1 MPSRDAQCNTEE
13 SPLLP
18 RTLTYKLVII
28 PQVRGRSAGTV
39 VSKLSTPKSAAKSAE
54 VLVPKEYDVIEE
66 VINLLGRM
74 ESDRL
79 STQDALVKER
89 ERVQKLRDEID
100 AQAYKR
106 MHDLPLA
113 VQRGKYS
120 HVLNFLQGDE
130 YFSSFLTT
138 FHLLINIHVIMHSQ
152 VTCGRSVEI
161 ARGECIKRPYYDNVN
176 KKESKKLK

>member
-1 MPSRDAQCNTEE
+1 MKS
-13 SPLLP
+13 
-18 RTLTYKLVII
+18 LTYRLVII
-28 PQVRGRSAGTV
+28 LQVRGRSAGTV
-39 VSKLSTPKSAAKSAE
+39 ASKLSTPKSAAKSVE

-113 VQRGKYS
+113 VQRGKYM
-120 HVLNFLQGDE
+120 
-130 YFSSFLTT
+130 Y
-138 FHLLINIHVIMHSQ
+138 SQ
-152 VTCGRSVEI
+152 DM
-161 ARGECIKRPYYDNVN
+161 Y
-176 KKESKKLK
+176 

>member
-1 MPSRDAQCNTEE
+1 MPD
-13 SPLLP
+13 
-18 RTLTYKLVII
+18 
-28 PQVRGRSAGTV
+28 
-39 VSKLSTPKSAAKSAE
+39 
-54 VLVPKEYDVIEE
+54 PKEHDVIEE

-100 AQAYKR
+100 MQAYKR

-120 HVLNFLQGDE
+120 SFTKGLNICNL
-130 YFSSFLTT
+130 Y
-138 FHLLINIHVIMHSQ
+138 III
-152 VTCGRSVEI
+152 I
-161 ARGECIKRPYYDNVN
+161 I
-176 KKESKKLK
+176 

>member
-1 MPSRDAQCNTEE
+1 MKS
-13 SPLLP
+13 
-18 RTLTYKLVII
+18 LTYRLVII
-28 PQVRGRSAGTV
+28 PQVWGRSAGTV
-39 VSKLSTPKSAAKSAE
+39 ASKLSTPKSAAKSAE
-54 VLVPKEYDVIEE
+54 VLIPKEYDVIEE

-130 YFSSFLTT
+130 YFSSCFSNFSFTHKYT
-138 FHLLINIHVIMHSQ
+138 RNHAQ

-161 ARGECIKRPYYDNVN
+161 ARGECIKRP
-176 KKESKKLK
+176 

>member
-1 MPSRDAQCNTEE
+1 ME
-13 SPLLP
+13 S
-18 RTLTYKLVII
+18 LTYELVFI

-113 VQRGKYS
+113 VQRGKYC

-130 YFSSFLTT
+130 YFSSFLNNFSFTHKYT
-138 FHLLINIHVIMHSQ
+138 CNHAQ
-152 VTCGRSVEI
+152 VTCGR
-161 ARGECIKRPYYDNVN
+161 
-176 KKESKKLK
+176 

>member
-1 MPSRDAQCNTEE
+1 MPD
-13 SPLLP
+13 
-18 RTLTYKLVII
+18 
-28 PQVRGRSAGTV
+28 
-39 VSKLSTPKSAAKSAE
+39 
-54 VLVPKEYDVIEE
+54 PKEHDVIEE

-100 AQAYKR
+100 MQAYKR

-120 HVLNFLQGDE
+120 PFTKGR
-130 YFSSFLTT
+130 
-138 FHLLINIHVIMHSQ
+138 NICNLYI
-152 VTCGRSVEI
+152 I
-161 ARGECIKRPYYDNVN
+161 III
-176 KKESKKLK
+176 